1 MIYKCKCFFSLFF
14 DCIDII
20 CAFSTLALVF
30 KDTKKGKEKKRRSL
44 LGYRLKQGEQVW
56 KRSWYFN
63 FSVIAPCFSFLVF
76 DRCRGCAWVCECARA
91 CERAC
96 VCVRARE
103 RAYLCARVCVSACVW
118 KLAILLLFWG
128 FLSTHT
134 ETPWCGWIKRDHWL
148 NTDLWLFVATY
159 GPEND
164 TWL

>member
-1 MIYKCKCFFSLFF
+1 MFSLSLFF

-30 KDTKKGKEKKRRSL
+30 KETKKKKKRRSL

-56 KRSWYFN
+56 RRSWYFN
-63 FSVIAPCFSFLVF
+63 FSVIAPLVF
-76 DRCRGCAWVCECARA
+76 DRCRGCAWA
-91 CERAC
+91 CVR
-96 VCVRARE
+96 VCVRAR
-103 RAYLCARVCVSACVW
+103 ASVCIW
-118 KLAILLLFWG
+118 KLAILSLFRG
-128 FLSTHT
+128 FSSTHA
-134 ETPWCGWIKRDHWL
+134 ETPCCGWIKRDHWL